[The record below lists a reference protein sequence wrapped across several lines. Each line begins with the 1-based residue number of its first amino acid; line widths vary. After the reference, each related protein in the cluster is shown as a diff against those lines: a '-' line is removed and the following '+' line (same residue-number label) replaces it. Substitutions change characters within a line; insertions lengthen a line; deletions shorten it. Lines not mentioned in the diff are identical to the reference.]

1 MLMLKSHNELMV
13 PATERQALG
22 KKNDTD
28 EKTVSLQ
35 NITKESDQL
44 AADLHNMEIAF
55 ARRSKRSLQ
64 NETISKQQLAE
75 HRERVEKNNHM
86 FNMLKATTE
95 KCLGGASKEIE
106 DSQKNFQADITVV
119 KGQLKK
125 AEMQTSCLEKYLEQK
140 TEQNAKLTKLYD
152 DLFSQ

>member
-1 MLMLKSHNELMV
+1 M
-13 PATERQALG
+13 
-22 KKNDTD
+22 
-28 EKTVSLQ
+28 
-35 NITKESDQL
+35 
-44 AADLHNMEIAF
+44 
-55 ARRSKRSLQ
+55 
-64 NETISKQQLAE
+64 KQQLAE

-95 KCLGGASKEIE
+95 KCLGGACKEIE

>member
-55 ARRSKRSLQ
+55 AYFRRRYEKAKQ
-64 NETISKQQLAE
+64 AIS
-75 HRERVEKNNHM
+75 
-86 FNMLKATTE
+86 TE
-95 KCLGGASKEIE
+95 
-106 DSQKNFQADITVV
+106 
-119 KGQLKK
+119 
-125 AEMQTSCLEKYLEQK
+125 
-140 TEQNAKLTKLYD
+140 
-152 DLFSQ
+152 